1 MAKVICDGCPC
12 VNNGDEGTTCNVGY
26 ALAVSRRS
34 DIFYEADD
42 CELESVR
49 WSVGEFRPT
58 LRAVDP
64 PLALPSADDN
74 QKSAGN

>member
-1 MAKVICDGCPC
+1 MAKVFCKGCPC
-12 VNNGDEGTTCNVGY
+12 VNSDYESDTSCNIGYDLQYIGNGVM
-26 ALAVSRRS
+26 
-34 DIFYEADD
+34 IADD
-42 CELESVR
+42 CELESVK

-74 QKSAGN
+74 QNSAGN